1 MKIRIWAPSLSL
13 AAALVLS
20 FAGCNRES
28 PKGGPG
34 ADKANKGTPAAGDK
48 TDTFS
53 IKVPSGNTNITQGE
67 QKELS
72 LSVSRGNNFDQD
84 VTLTF
89 KSTEA
94 GITVTP
100 ESVTAK
106 KGGDDPKI
114 TVKVADTATVG
125 TTNVKVTGTPK
136 TGAAATVDMGI
147 EVKKKS

>member
-1 MKIRIWAPSLSL
+1 MKIRIWAPTLSL

-34 ADKANKGTPAAGDK
+34 ADKANKGTPAAGSNDK

-84 VTLTF
+84 VVLTF
-89 KSTEA
+89 QSPVA

-106 KGGDDPKI
+106 KGATIPKL
-114 TVKVADTATVG
+114 
-125 TTNVKVTGTPK
+125 P
-136 TGAAATVDMGI
+136 
-147 EVKKKS
+147 SR